1 MLGMTAPASPPVRP
15 FLPPR
20 SIRFRWQPR
29 LLAAALAA
37 ACAGPGLVLADT
49 VWLQNGDRLTGKIRL
64 LDAGK
69 LSLETDYGGTITLDW
84 EKVKTLESSE
94 EILVRDEALKDE
106 YLAKL
111 QRGEPGHVI
120 VATSETQQTKPLPEL
135 DQVMRPRPFVND
147 AIWKGTVNLGL
158 NQKSAS
164 TKTEDYKVDIDTE
177 LRHDRWRHQ
186 LAADYDRKRD
196 NDRRTADNYGA
207 TASSDRFISDK
218 FFWQVRGLY
227 KRDKIEEISRQTGLG
242 TGPGYQFWDD
252 ELGAFSLTGLLGR
265 MHYSYRDGASD
276 GFYATGLRWDYK
288 RYLYSQRFEI
298 FTEGE
303 VSRPLDN
310 AADFSMDAA
319 AGVRYRMTD
328 WVSWFLTYSRN
339 QVSGGRQTLNERRV
353 TTGLGVTW

>member
-1 MLGMTAPASPPVRP
+1 M
-15 FLPPR
+15 R
-20 SIRFRWQPR
+20 SRWQPR

-49 VWLQNGDRLTGKIRL
+49 VWLQNGDRLSGKIRL

-84 EKVKTLESSE
+84 KKVKTLESSE

-111 QRGEPGHVI
+111 QRAEPGHVI

-135 DQVMRPRPFVND
+135 DQVMRPRPFIND
-147 AIWKGTVNLGL
+147 AIWKGSIDMGL
-158 NQKSAS
+158 NHKTAS
-164 TKTEDYKVDIDTE
+164 TKTEDYRLDADTE
-177 LRHDRWRHQ
+177 LRHGRWRHQ
-186 LAADYDRKRD
+186 GSVDYERKKD
-196 NDRRTADNYGA
+196 NNQLTGDKYALS
-207 TASSDRFISDK
+207 ASSDHFISDK
-218 FFWQVRGLY
+218 FFWQGRGLY
-227 KRDKIEEISRQTGLG
+227 RRNKIEDLSRQAGLG

-265 MHYSYRDGASD
+265 MNYRYRDGASD
-276 GFYATGLRWDYK
+276 EFYAASVRWDYK
-288 RYLYSQRFEI
+288 RYLYSQRLEL
-298 FTEGE
+298 FTAGE
-303 VSRPLDN
+303 VMRPLDN
-310 AADFSMDAA
+310 AADISLDAA

-339 QVSGGRQTLNERRV
+339 QVSGGRQSLNEKRV
-353 TTGLGVTW
+353 TTGLGLTW